1 MKQTN
6 PVTKEI
12 LGQIRNI
19 RYKIPQNYKQWDK
32 LTESIANDLTLF
44 SSNLTVNFNSLD
56 RITYACSYFM
66 SLWAIKD
73 APIYCIT
80 KDIIDSLLQTDL
92 DEVEK
97 ILSDLPI
104 AIPTFLMLF
113 PDRGLPTPSGD
124 FIEYM
129 VVHVA
134 EKDKPYNS
142 FGTSRSYPDII
153 LKDSIFSSNLSV
165 HCGAI
170 DNHKPGYGW
179 STGVTLNTDGT
190 ISYEKGGD
198 VGFGELN
205 MNLEDQEF
213 TNTLRSLSLQ
223 ILFLLAYEPELFA
236 DVGDL
241 DLGKASGRGF
251 AKPSAVDVAT
261 TRYPRWL
268 GKNYRP
274 NIEDSSH
281 NIGGG
286 THRSPIGHW
295 RKGHWKRVAIGKGRI
310 DRKLVW
316 IRPLRVNS
324 FTD

>member
-12 LGQIRNI
+12 LGQIRKT
-19 RYKIPQNYKQWDK
+19 RYKIPQKYKQWDK

-44 SSNLTVNFNSLD
+44 SSNSTVNFKLID
-56 RITYACSYFM
+56 RITYTCSYLIA
-66 SLWAIKD
+66 LWAIKD

-80 KDIIDSLLQTDL
+80 KDIIDSLLRTDL

-97 ILSDLPI
+97 ILSDLQI

-113 PDRGLPTPSGD
+113 PDQGLPTPSGD
-124 FIEYM
+124 FIEYI
-129 VVHVA
+129 VVHVV

-142 FGTSRSYPDII
+142 FGTSRSYPEII
-153 LKDSIFSSNLSV
+153 LENSIFSSDLSV

-170 DNHKPGYGW
+170 DNHKPGYCW
-179 STGVTLNTDGT
+179 NANVNLNPDGT

-198 VGFGELN
+198 VGFGKLN
-205 MNLEDQEF
+205 MNPEDEEF

-236 DVGDL
+236 DIGDL
-241 DLGKASGRGF
+241 DLVQVSGRGF
-251 AKPSAVDVAT
+251 AKPSAVDVAN

-268 GKNYRP
+268 GKNYQP
-274 NIEDSSH
+274 NSQ

>member
-12 LGQIRNI
+12 LDHIRKT

-44 SSNLTVNFNSLD
+44 SSNSTVNFKLID
-56 RITYACSYFM
+56 RITYTCSYLIA
-66 SLWAIKD
+66 LWAIKD

-80 KDIIDSLLQTDL
+80 KDIIDSLLRTDL
-92 DEVEK
+92 DEVGK
-97 ILSDLPI
+97 ILSDLQI

-113 PDRGLPTPSGD
+113 PDQGLPTPSGD

-153 LKDSIFSSNLSV
+153 LENSIFFSDLSV

-170 DNHKPGYGW
+170 DNHKPGYCW
-179 STGVTLNTDGT
+179 NANVNLNSDGT
-190 ISYEKGGD
+190 IFYEKGGD

-205 MNLEDQEF
+205 MNIEDEEF

-241 DLGKASGRGF
+241 DLGKTSGRGF
-251 AKPSAVDVAT
+251 AKPSAADVAL

-268 GKNYRP
+268 GKNYQP
-274 NIEDSSH
+274 NIEDSSQ

-286 THRSPIGHW
+286 THRSPIGHS

-316 IRPLRVNS
+316 IRPVRVNS